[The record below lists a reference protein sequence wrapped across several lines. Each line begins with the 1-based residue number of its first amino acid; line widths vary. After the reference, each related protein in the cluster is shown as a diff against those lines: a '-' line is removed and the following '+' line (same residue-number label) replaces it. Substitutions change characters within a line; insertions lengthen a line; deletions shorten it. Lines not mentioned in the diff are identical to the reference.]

1 VLGGFGS
8 SEATITI
15 GDEHLRIFGAQV
27 SPALLE
33 VLASVSQPR
42 LATTVFAGFA
52 ALALALASIGLY
64 GALSYAVSQRTREL
78 GVRAALGAG
87 RRDLVMLVVR
97 QGLVVTA
104 IGLTLG
110 LAGAAALTRLM
121 QSLLFGVTPLDTVS
135 FLSAP
140 IVLAPVALAACL
152 IPAIRGARID
162 PAEALRAE

>member
-1 VLGGFGS
+1 
-8 SEATITI
+8 
-15 GDEHLRIFGAQV
+15 
-27 SPALLE
+27 
-33 VLASVSQPR
+33 
-42 LATTVFAGFA
+42 
-52 ALALALASIGLY
+52 
-64 GALSYAVSQRTREL
+64 
-78 GVRAALGAG
+78 
-87 RRDLVMLVVR
+87 MLVVR
-97 QGLVVTA
+97 EGLFVTT